1 MAKRYRQFR
10 RIKFTAKIG
19 ALIRESLVDKTL
31 KDHFSKCWN
40 HGVEDIECYHS
51 IEGNLG
57 VARLV
62 EAGITVGKK
71 RGYLDVRCPYSL
83 SKPWRQVFLLE
94 NTVGRL
100 RRVAEASTTKRKKD
114 CLLAV
119 AQEIDDYAH
128 RNAME
133 VLAEQVVDVDFS
145 SLP

>member
-10 RIKFTAKIG
+10 RINFTAKIG
-19 ALIRESLVDKTL
+19 ALIRESLVDRTF
-31 KDHFSKCWN
+31 KDHFSKCSLEERDCS
-40 HGVEDIECYHS
+40 HYRS
-51 IEGNLG
+51 GNMG

-71 RGYLDVRCPYSL
+71 RGFLDVQCPYSL
-83 SKPWRQVFLLE
+83 AKPAKQIRILE
-94 NTVGRL
+94 NVVKRL
-100 RRVAEASTTKRKKD
+100 NAFVEAGGTSRTKA

-133 VLAEQVVDVDFS
+133 VIAEQVVDVDFS

>member
-1 MAKRYRQFR
+1 MKRYRQFR

-19 ALIRESLVDKTL
+19 ARIREVLVDRTFKY
-31 KDHFSKCWN
+31 HFSKCGSEERDCR
-40 HGVEDIECYHS
+40 HYHS
-51 IEGNLG
+51 GNMG

-71 RGYLDVRCPYSL
+71 RGFLDVQCPYSL
-83 SKPWRQVFLLE
+83 SKPERQVRILE
-94 NTVGRL
+94 NVVKRL
-100 RRVAEASTTKRKKD
+100 TAFAKAGGTSRTEA

-133 VLAEQVVDVDFS
+133 VIAEQVVDVEFS